1 MFSGVLQLSFA
12 PLYPLLG
19 QKFQVDVATLSWALI
34 VFTLAGVLSTPLFA
48 KLGDVYGH
56 LRVLRVEVGLVAL
69 GCTLIAVAPNFT
81 VLVIGRFLQGTFPA
95 FLPLMFGLVRSRFE
109 TGHTNRAIAYLSSIL
124 LFGTLLGAVLTGVL
138 VQAAGG
144 PEWALWLPAF
154 GTIIGFG
161 LLWLCRAGSTAHLRM
176 RVDWL
181 GALLLGVGLTA
192 LLVGIEQGHH
202 WGWISAV
209 VLACLVAGILII
221 VGWVVVELRAA
232 DPVADL
238 RFLFRPRLLPIYIVG
253 ITIYFGDVGG
263 QVTLSTYLSLP
274 QDELGYGLGLDAFEI
289 SVVFIPMRAA
299 AARMAMLTA
308 RLGRTFGFRW
318 AMAAGA
324 AMAAL
329 GALGYPVFHTTA
341 TGFVTCAVIF
351 LAGFGLIEGSTRT
364 LVVGNL
370 RHWETSMGQGIY
382 EMCAVIGGAI
392 GAATLGAILGANT
405 AAGSNVPTEHGY
417 MLAWSSVAALA
428 LVATIVAVIYAAAG
442 AARTW

>member
-1 MFSGVLQLSFA
+1 M
-12 PLYPLLG
+12 
-19 QKFQVDVATLSWALI
+19 DVATLSWALI

-318 AMAAGA
+318 AMAASA

-428 LVATIVAVIYAAAG
+428 LVTTIVAVIYAAAG